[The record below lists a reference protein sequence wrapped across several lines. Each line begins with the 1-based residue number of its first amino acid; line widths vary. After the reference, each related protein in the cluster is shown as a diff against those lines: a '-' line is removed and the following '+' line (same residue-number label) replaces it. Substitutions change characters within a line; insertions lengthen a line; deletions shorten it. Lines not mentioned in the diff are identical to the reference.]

1 MSRWILLSLRHQRA
15 QPSRAS
21 GFTLIELAIAMAII
35 GLLLTTV
42 LMATGLIGVSDAQAV
57 RSAVSDLSA
66 ATSQFRAQYSYLPGD
81 MPTATTVVPGVAA
94 NSCSATANG
103 DGDGEVEAVEVP
115 CVPWH
120 LNKAGLIKGSG
131 GAITYSL
138 SGGAIVTLRVIARS
152 ASGVTTFP
160 TSTRNVI
167 ELLNVPCPIAQDL
180 DAKMDDGNFATGNV
194 RASVAS
200 CTGSAI
206 VASVAV
212 AL

>member
-1 MSRWILLSLRHQRA
+1 MSRLLLLPLRHHRA
-15 QPSRAS
+15 LRSRAR
-21 GFTLIELAIAMAII
+21 GFTLIELAIAMAIT

-42 LMATGLIGVSDAQAV
+42 LMATGIIGVSDSQAV
-57 RSAVSDLSA
+57 RSAVSDLA
-66 ATSQFRAQYSYLPGD
+66 TATSQFRAQYSYLPGD

-94 NSCSATANG
+94 NSCTATANG
-103 DGDGEVEAVEVP
+103 DGDGEVEAAEVA

-131 GAITYSL
+131 AAIVYSL
-138 SGGAIVTLRVIARS
+138 SGGTRVTLRVIARS

-200 CTGSAI
+200 CTGTAI